1 MHWWRLIK
9 CFGLRLLNSP
19 YFCVFKC
26 ARAVKQKVWNE
37 AENRGSRASRALDSY
52 GMLYRFLYWFL
63 EKTRLFCSLFWS
75 KRCFTLLIWHK
86 LDKREDEILFMWSL
100 KLNVASIYIPSK
112 VMGKSKSAGTF
123 CSIWRVPIKGNVVLS
138 GLIRRLVFWQHHEAN
153 SSGLRLFF
161 ELPRRCPRLRA
172 CLHGGGGPQ
181 IGEVTCGGSLH
192 LLCKRDQIK
201 TRDYVDRQVTPPKWV
216 PSPTWGPPPPCK
228 QALRMIDVTWNLS

>member
-37 AENRGSRASRALDSY
+37 AENRERDWGETGVWGSYAT
-52 GMLYRFLYWFL
+52 LYRFLYWFW
-63 EKTRLFCSLFWS
+63 EKNRLFCSLFWS

-123 CSIWRVPIKGNVVLS
+123 CSIWRVPIKGNFVLS
-138 GLIRRLVFWQHHEAN
+138 GVIRRLVFCQHHEAN
-153 SSGLRLFF
+153 SSGLRLFV
-161 ELPRRCPRLRA
+161 ELPRRCPRLR
-172 CLHGGGGPQ
+172 
-181 IGEVTCGGSLH
+181 
-192 LLCKRDQIK
+192 
-201 TRDYVDRQVTPPKWV
+201 
-216 PSPTWGPPPPCK
+216 
-228 QALRMIDVTWNLS
+228 MIEVTWNLS